1 MGNEDTHKQTPRQ
14 DISDEAIFKGAKE
27 VVVKFIEAG
36 RLTPSSFAETFDQI
50 YKAIEQTVRSR

>member
-1 MGNEDTHKQTPRQ
+1 MGNEDKNKQTLRQ

-27 VVVKFIEAG
+27 VVVKFIETG
-36 RLTPSSFAETFDQI
+36 RLTPSSFAETFDQV